1 MAPSPDPQDPLMV
14 LIYPEFTEFEIAV
27 ATTLLSRRYT
37 LQYVAPTLA
46 PVRSE
51 GGLKVLPDLTLEQVV
66 PEQAAALIVAAA
78 LDMQSALENA
88 VILDLIRAMDHAGKL
103 VAAICGA
110 PMLLAKAGVLR
121 NRLYTVSLYRRF
133 RDHLGCFP
141 EATFRNQPLIETEN
155 LITAQGFAY
164 AAFGLRLAQRLG
176 AVQDLPA
183 ATAYYLGQGDLHWD
197 QEEAKTAL

>member
-1 MAPSPDPQDPLMV
+1 MSPPPEPKDPLLV
-14 LIYPEFTEFEIAV
+14 LINPEFTEFEIAV
-27 ATTLLSRRYT
+27 ATTLLSRRFT

-51 GGLKVLPDLTLEQVV
+51 GGLQVLPDLTLEHVV
-66 PEQAAALIVAAA
+66 PRQYAALIVSAAH
-78 LDMQSALENA
+78 DMQSALENA
-88 VILDLIRAMDHAGKL
+88 AILDLIRAMDQAGKI

-121 NRLYTVSLYRRF
+121 DRLYTVSLYRRF
-133 RDHLGCFP
+133 RDFLGCFN

-183 ATAYYLGQGDLHWD
+183 ATACYLGQGDLYWN
-197 QEEAKTAL
+197 QEEAKTVL